1 MGSPVD
7 PTQKRLDRFLSAA
20 SPSPSSSPGPS
31 SLMPNEPMQID
42 SAAPRK
48 AKKHMLGTYRQQIIL
63 PKITIADVDPTRQV
77 ELTDSNFENYWAM
90 PKKLILSIFSTDNF
104 NRINFITASQISIGL
119 CRFGKSEKV
128 YNCLKEEIEK
138 HVQEIKKS
146 LHSKPLNQDILGRLN
161 AHWDTFCLQ
170 LGIIRTVFME
180 LDRHYILPNTKH
192 KSIMQLGKDLFSE
205 VIMETDNFLHVVIA
219 EVLHQIK
226 IDRDRIKSI
235 NTKLLQDI
243 LRMLTEQSYYKS
255 EFEPRFLES
264 TNLYY
269 REEANRRIGYGTI
282 PDYIHHAAGRR
293 TQEAEERIK
302 NYLNADTKQALISA
316 VVDKLVYAKTE
327 VIIEKGF
334 HEMMDRDMYEP
345 LKVFYELLYQ
355 SPKINILRSA
365 FGEYLKEEGT
375 KIVKD
380 PKNDPTMITSLVLFK
395 RKIDGILKHCF
406 NDNVVFLNALKES
419 FEQFINTRGNK
430 PAELLAKHLDSKL
443 KIPVKKQRLQEIVDT
458 ISLDSIL
465 VLFRF
470 IRSKDAFEAYFKRFL
485 AKRLLMD
492 RSTSGELEN
501 HVLVNLKSEC
511 GAEFTK
517 DLENMFT
524 DIQISTDLTNEFK
537 EYKKEKPRLP
547 MSIKVIAQAIWPT
560 YNPLNIKLPSNMIA
574 SQKLFEDFYAK
585 KFNGRKLLWQNRLSS
600 CSIIANFPKGRK
612 EVIASLAQAV
622 LLFIFNDST
631 KKSMTFTKLQ
641 TLTALSDSDLVGL
654 LVSLSTGP
662 YKLLL
667 NTSGS
672 DKVNQSDSFT
682 YNHDF
687 ESANQKVRIP
697 AAASIEPA
705 KDEEKDV
712 EKKVHISRQHQL
724 EAAIVRIMKARKT
737 STHTALVEDL
747 FNELKCPVQA
757 EDIKK
762 RIEILIDRDY
772 IILFYTDEWTKIN
785 NCDEYDVWPLI
796 ADDLSARLPL
806 RNLKW
811 QPSSQ
816 RAECLIPILE
826 VDLKRFTVDYTPQPL
841 STTQTTY
848 LNLYFVSCEDSEL
861 YKTNVKRNIRHWVEM
876 IQAKKNQEWLI
887 VYVADTEA
895 KRANNYLGLK
905 ASVYDKIRTDFNPP
919 KQDRFDLQVL
929 QIQEDTRRL
938 DMQRHMPGWNYC
950 TFFILKEGL
959 AQAFEIMTLHEDA
972 LIQYD
977 ELEASFFQ
985 VLRDKAL
992 AWFGHFGGTDPGDDS
1007 GNILDFKR
1015 KNYRDLI
1022 NKNIISV
1029 FDFRSYLFARQCR
1042 MLLKLQ
1048 RVIEVTARAQL
1059 FITNFIPSIRENEE
1073 HLPENFVESW
1083 IGVKCGHL
1091 PMTDPFSIY
1100 ISRTDPYKPLDSDE
1114 PKKLI
1119 TNGKLLE
1126 AIESVDAFDKTYMGL
1141 STRAI
1146 KSYDAS
1152 FRSRAA
1158 LNVHGDIAAL
1168 KYIREKY
1175 EEAVRIYE
1183 SMIWRY
1189 GEHEW
1194 SAIEN
1199 SLLIKCA
1206 DSQRRLGKADQYVES
1221 LLALLKNSKCLE
1233 EQEASDYTD
1242 EMIANVAKLDKE
1254 IKRPFQPIFS
1264 ISVIAIIDDA
1274 SSVEGTSVEICLDNH
1289 LPKKIHYDSISLRL
1303 VGSDPEQISFT
1314 IQDQDLEPGKN
1325 TFLLTSETSTSG
1337 NYVVETCEMRIGKL
1351 VFSHNFLRPGQ
1362 KKRVVRLNHDMNQ
1375 LHATLSQP
1383 HEICLGEKQR
1393 LSVKIDSRS
1402 CSTTLGVLLLESQT
1416 EGMEIVRV
1424 SKVSAII
1431 DAERGIELDMLETGE
1446 IVLPDLKPN
1455 ESIELFVVYEGSFTE
1470 YDYRIKTTITYK
1482 MNDKSHKFVSSD
1494 YVKVTVPLLV
1504 TESTIFRET
1513 CVFLKVELSCNGDL
1527 PVRILGSFAKPSTYY
1542 LVESN
1547 SEMKQCALTLF
1558 PRQTVSFIYKLV
1570 KRKDKLAT
1578 DGDNVENSLQIM
1590 LKNKLQELNL
1600 QQHLPYVFQKVKEAF
1615 LGSVDYSSY
1624 GLTDVVHLDDFD
1636 VELCESFLLHRDLK
1650 TKVQLLDAIE
1660 EFFEKNEAITV
1671 HQIQQ
1676 IWPNPELHSI
1686 AFPLEVPTTKITH
1699 TAELVLS
1706 VEKDLIVSEACP
1718 CTLRIKQ
1725 LTYWNP
1731 DKSKR
1736 DFYYDVDVDYDNWL
1750 LSGKR
1755 RLRFVSNPD
1764 EAMEFP
1770 FSLVPLKTGN
1780 LLLPSVR
1787 VSAVSADIFAST
1799 VYVNS
1804 AQQILVKPKSKTA
1817 TFFVEQQQR
1826 FIQPAANPSLYASL
1840 PIAVDNRSVASGSIR
1855 SGTNTP
1861 TF

>member
-1 MGSPVD
+1 M
-7 PTQKRLDRFLSAA
+7 
-20 SPSPSSSPGPS
+20 
-31 SLMPNEPMQID
+31 
-42 SAAPRK
+42 
-48 AKKHMLGTYRQQIIL
+48 
-63 PKITIADVDPTRQV
+63 
-77 ELTDSNFENYWAM
+77 
-90 PKKLILSIFSTDNF
+90 
-104 NRINFITASQISIGL
+104 
-119 CRFGKSEKV
+119 
-128 YNCLKEEIEK
+128 
-138 HVQEIKKS
+138 
-146 LHSKPLNQDILGRLN
+146 
-161 AHWDTFCLQ
+161 
-170 LGIIRTVFME
+170 
-180 LDRHYILPNTKH
+180 
-192 KSIMQLGKDLFSE
+192 
-205 VIMETDNFLHVVIA
+205 
-219 EVLHQIK
+219 
-226 IDRDRIKSI
+226 
-235 NTKLLQDI
+235 
-243 LRMLTEQSYYKS
+243 
-255 EFEPRFLES
+255 
-264 TNLYY
+264 
-269 REEANRRIGYGTI
+269 
-282 PDYIHHAAGRR
+282 
-293 TQEAEERIK
+293 
-302 NYLNADTKQALISA
+302 
-316 VVDKLVYAKTE
+316 
-327 VIIEKGF
+327 
-334 HEMMDRDMYEP
+334 
-345 LKVFYELLYQ
+345 
-355 SPKINILRSA
+355 
-365 FGEYLKEEGT
+365 
-375 KIVKD
+375 
-380 PKNDPTMITSLVLFK
+380 
-395 RKIDGILKHCF
+395 
-406 NDNVVFLNALKES
+406 
-419 FEQFINTRGNK
+419 
-430 PAELLAKHLDSKL
+430 
-443 KIPVKKQRLQEIVDT
+443 
-458 ISLDSIL
+458 
-465 VLFRF
+465 
-470 IRSKDAFEAYFKRFL
+470 
-485 AKRLLMD
+485 
-492 RSTSGELEN
+492 SG
-501 HVLVNLKSEC
+501 
-511 GAEFTK
+511 
-517 DLENMFT
+517 
-524 DIQISTDLTNEFK
+524 
-537 EYKKEKPRLP
+537 
-547 MSIKVIAQAIWPT
+547 
-560 YNPLNIKLPSNMIA
+560 
-574 SQKLFEDFYAK
+574 QKLT
-585 KFNGRKLLWQNRLSS
+585 
-600 CSIIANFPKGRK
+600 
-612 EVIASLAQAV
+612 V
-622 LLFIFNDST
+622 
-631 KKSMTFTKLQ
+631 
-641 TLTALSDSDLVGL
+641 
-654 LVSLSTGP
+654 
-662 YKLLL
+662 
-667 NTSGS
+667 
-672 DKVNQSDSFT
+672 T
-682 YNHDF
+682 Y
-687 ESANQKVRIP
+687 
-697 AAASIEPA
+697 
-705 KDEEKDV
+705 
-712 EKKVHISRQHQL
+712 
-724 EAAIVRIMKARKT
+724 
-737 STHTALVEDL
+737 
-747 FNELKCPVQA
+747 
-757 EDIKK
+757 
-762 RIEILIDRDY
+762 
-772 IILFYTDEWTKIN
+772 
-785 NCDEYDVWPLI
+785 CDEYDVWPLI

-848 LNLYFVSCEDSEL
+848 LNLYFVSCEDTEL
-861 YKTNVKRNIRHWVEM
+861 YKTNIKRNIRNWVET

-895 KRANNYLGLK
+895 KRTNNYLGLK

-919 KQDRFDLQVL
+919 KQDRCAYIRKKDPEGPQSELWTAFMEKMKECILSSFDLQVL

-959 AQAFEIMTLHEDA
+959 AQAFEIMTLYEDA

-1083 IGVKCGHL
+1083 VFSACMNVVNECEPLSSQLIMHNTDLVVPYNAVKADLLLTARRQLDKIGVKCGHL

-1100 ISRTDPYKPLDSDE
+1100 INHTEPYKPLDSAE

-1126 AIESVDAFDKTYMGL
+1126 AIESVEAFDKTYMGL

-1158 LNVHGDIAAL
+1158 LSVHGDIAAL

-1221 LLALLKNSKCLE
+1221 LLALLKNSKCLKA
-1233 EQEASDYTD
+1233 QEATEYTNQ
-1242 EMIANVAKLDKE
+1242 MITNVAKLDKE

-1274 SSVEGTSVEICLDNH
+1274 SSAVEGTSVEVCLDNH
-1289 LPKKIHYDSISLRL
+1289 LPKKIHFDSISLRL
-1303 VGSDPEQISFT
+1303 VGSDPEQIWFT
-1314 IQDQDLEPGKN
+1314 IHDQDLEPGKN

-1362 KKRVVRLNHDMNQ
+1362 KKRVVRLNHDMNH
-1375 LHATLSQP
+1375 LYATLSQP
-1383 HEICLGEKQR
+1383 QQICLGEKQR
-1393 LSVKIDSRS
+1393 LAVKIESRS
-1402 CSTTLGVLLLESQT
+1402 CSTTSGMLLLESQT

-1424 SKVSAII
+1424 SKVSAIV
-1431 DAERGIELDMLETGE
+1431 DAKRDVELDMLETGE

-1455 ESIELFVVYEGSFTE
+1455 EFIELFVVYEGSFAE
-1470 YDYRIKTTITYK
+1470 FDYRIKTTITYK
-1482 MNDKSHKFVSSD
+1482 MNDKNHKFVSSD

-1542 LVESN
+1542 LVESD

-1558 PRQTVSFIYKLV
+1558 PRQAVSFIYKLV
-1570 KRKDKLAT
+1570 KRHDKLDA
-1578 DGDNVENSLQIM
+1578 DDDNVNSKIHFNVKYRSLKDEVENSLQIM
-1590 LKNKLQELNL
+1590 LRNKLQELNL
-1600 QQHLPYVFQKVKEAF
+1600 EQHLPYVFQKVKEAF
-1615 LGSVDYSSY
+1615 LGSIDYSSY

-1636 VELCESFLLHRDLK
+1636 AELCESFLLHRDLK

-1671 HQIQQ
+1671 QQIQQ
-1676 IWPNPELHSI
+1676 IWPNPPPHSI

-1706 VEKDLIVSEACP
+1706 VEKDLLVSEACP
-1718 CTLRIKQ
+1718 CTLCIKQ

-1731 DKSKR
+1731 DKSKG
-1736 DFYYDVDVDYDNWL
+1736 DFYYDIDVDYDNWL

-1755 RLRFVSNPD
+1755 RLRFVSKPD
-1764 EAMEFP
+1764 EVMEFP

-1787 VSAVSADIFAST
+1787 VSAVSADVFAST
-1799 VYVNS
+1799 VYINS

-1826 FIQPAANPSLYASL
+1826 FIQPSANPSLYAPL
-1840 PIAVDNRSVASGSIR
+1840 PIGVENRGNGSVASASIR
-1855 SGTNTP
+1855 SGIDTP